1 MPTSD
6 LEFSR
11 RIPANKLEQ
20 PIELTATAAEC
31 AAIAKRLDLRELTR
45 LEAKFTLTAGRGGL
59 IFAQGKFLAEVVQ
72 SCVVTL
78 EPVPARIEE
87 DVDFLFSPHPPEVD
101 EDDPEAEIIEPI
113 INGQLELGEP
123 LVQTLA
129 LCLDPYPRQPGVEF
143 SGFEV

>member
-1 MPTSD
+1 MPSSD

-59 IFAQGKFLAEVVQ
+59 IFARGKFLADVVQ

-78 EPVPARIEE
+78 EPVSAHIEE

-101 EDDPEAEIIEPI
+101 PI